1 MTDQTIKNPRIKPG
15 WLRVILFGLGFIII
29 TLLISIPAAI
39 GLFFSNLDQLRAD
52 PTHAIASLLQGSHLW
67 EMVLLEF
74 IVSIITVWVFRRYI
88 DRKSISS
95 LGLQLSGFT
104 QESVIGFF
112 TGPAL
117 MGLLALLLMAS
128 GRLQWVDITFDP
140 SNLFISLGMVVL
152 IAFSEELVF
161 RGYVLSNLLESFSG
175 ETTGLPAKGP
185 SSNTGAGRWIALLLS
200 ALCFAIFHFSGPGLT
215 PLAFANLFLAGILLG
230 VNYIY
235 TRNLWFSFFLHLSW
249 NFFLGPI
256 LGSHVSGLNMPT
268 LLVTEI
274 KGDWLVTGGDF
285 GIEGSILNTALSLIA
300 ILILTLAFER
310 KYSPAAPREV
320 APSKA

>member
-1 MTDQTIKNPRIKPG
+1 MTDLTTKNPRIKQG
-15 WLRVILFGLGFIII
+15 WLRVILFGLGFILV
-29 TLLISIPAAI
+29 TLLISIPVAI

-74 IVSIITVWVFRRYI
+74 VVSLITVWLFRTYI
-88 DRKSISS
+88 DRKSMTS
-95 LGLQLSGFT
+95 LGLQLSGFA

-117 MGLLALLLMAS
+117 MGLLALLLMVT

-140 SNLFISLGMVVL
+140 NTLFISLGMVVL

-161 RGYVLSNLLESFSG
+161 RGYVLSNLLDTFS
-175 ETTGLPAKGP
+175 PAEGP
-185 SSNTGAGRWIALLLS
+185 SSTTGTGKWIALLLS

-249 NFFLGPI
+249 NLFLGPI

-285 GIEGSILNTALSLIA
+285 GIEGSVINTALSLIA
-300 ILILTLAFER
+300 ILVLALAFER
-310 KYSPAAPREV
+310 KYSPAATRPT
-320 APSKA
+320 AG

>member
-1 MTDQTIKNPRIKPG
+1 MTDQTTKNPRIKQG
-15 WLRVILFGLGFIII
+15 WLRVILFGIGFILI
-29 TLLISIPAAI
+29 TLVISIPLAI
-39 GLFFSNLDQLRAD
+39 GLFFSNLDELKAD
-52 PTHAIASLLQGSHLW
+52 PTHALASLLQGSHLW
-67 EMVLLEF
+67 EMVVLEF
-74 IVSIITVWVFRRYI
+74 VVSAITVWIFRRYV
-88 DRKSISS
+88 DRKSIAS
-95 LGLQLSGFT
+95 LGLTASGFT

-117 MGLLALLLMAS
+117 MGILALLLMAT

-140 SNLFISLGMVVL
+140 STLFISFGMVVM

-161 RGYVLSNLLESFSG
+161 RGYVLSNLLDSF
-175 ETTGLPAKGP
+175 TNK
-185 SSNTGAGRWIALLLS
+185 WVALLLS

-256 LGSHVSGLNMPT
+256 LGSHISGLSMPT

-285 GIEGSILNTALSLIA
+285 GIEASVINTALSLIA
-300 ILILTLAFER
+300 ILILALAFER
-310 KYSPAAPREV
+310 KYSPAAARP
-320 APSKA
+320 KA

>member
-1 MTDQTIKNPRIKPG
+1 MTDLTTKNPRIKQG

-29 TLLISIPAAI
+29 TLLISIPVAI
-39 GLFFSNLDQLRAD
+39 GLFFSNLDELRAD

-74 IVSIITVWVFRRYI
+74 VVSLTTVGLFRTYI
-88 DRKSISS
+88 DRRSIAS
-95 LGLQLSGFT
+95 LGLQSSGFT
-104 QESVIGFF
+104 QESIIGFF

-117 MGLLALLLMAS
+117 MGLLALLLMAT

-140 SNLFISLGMVVL
+140 STLFISLGMVVL

-161 RGYVLSNLLESFSG
+161 RGYVLGNLLESFSN
-175 ETTGLPAKGP
+175 K
-185 SSNTGAGRWIALLLS
+185 WVALLLS
-200 ALCFAIFHFSGPGLT
+200 ALCFAIFHFSGPGIT
-215 PLAFANLFLAGILLG
+215 PLAFANLFLAGVLLG

-256 LGSHVSGLNMPT
+256 LGSHISGISMPT

-285 GIEGSILNTALSLIA
+285 GIEGSIINTALSLIA
-300 ILILTLAFER
+300 ILILALAFER
-310 KYSPAAPREV
+310 KYSPAV
-320 APSKA
+320 TGKATRPKTAERRDLPTA

>member
-1 MTDQTIKNPRIKPG
+1 MTDLTTKNPRIKQG

-29 TLLISIPAAI
+29 TLLISIPVAI
-39 GLFFSNLDQLRAD
+39 GLFFSNLDELKAD

-74 IVSIITVWVFRRYI
+74 VVSLTTVGLFRTYI
-88 DRKSISS
+88 DRRSIAS
-95 LGLQLSGFT
+95 LGLQPSGFM
-104 QESVIGFF
+104 QESIIGFF

-117 MGLLALLLMAS
+117 MGLLALLLMAT

-140 SNLFISLGMVVL
+140 STLFISLGMVVL

-161 RGYVLSNLLESFSG
+161 RGYVLSNLLDSFSN
-175 ETTGLPAKGP
+175 K
-185 SSNTGAGRWIALLLS
+185 WVALLLS
-200 ALCFAIFHFSGPGLT
+200 ALCFAIFHFSGPGIT
-215 PLAFANLFLAGILLG
+215 SLAFANLFLAGILLG

-256 LGSHVSGLNMPT
+256 LGSHISGISMPT

-285 GIEGSILNTALSLIA
+285 GIEGSIINTALSLIA
-300 ILILTLAFER
+300 ILVLALAFER
-310 KYSPAAPREV
+310 KYSPAVTREP
-320 APSKA
+320 ARPKAAERQDLPTA

>member
-1 MTDQTIKNPRIKPG
+1 MTDLTTKNPRIKQG

-29 TLLISIPAAI
+29 TLLISIPVAI
-39 GLFFSNLDQLRAD
+39 GLFFSNLDELRAD
-52 PTHAIASLLQGSHLW
+52 PTHAVASLLQGSHLW

-74 IVSIITVWVFRRYI
+74 VVSLTTVGLFRTYI
-88 DRKSISS
+88 DRRSIAS
-95 LGLQLSGFT
+95 LGLQSSGFT
-104 QESVIGFF
+104 QESIIGFF

-117 MGLLALLLMAS
+117 MGLLALLLMAT

-140 SNLFISLGMVVL
+140 STLFISLGMVVL

-161 RGYVLSNLLESFSG
+161 RGYVLGNLLESFSN
-175 ETTGLPAKGP
+175 K
-185 SSNTGAGRWIALLLS
+185 WVALLLS
-200 ALCFAIFHFSGPGLT
+200 ALCFAIFHFSGPGIT
-215 PLAFANLFLAGILLG
+215 PLAFANLFLAGVLLG

-256 LGSHVSGLNMPT
+256 LGSHISGISMPT

-285 GIEGSILNTALSLIA
+285 GIEGSIINTALSLIA
-300 ILILTLAFER
+300 ILILALAFER
-310 KYSPAAPREV
+310 KYSPAV
-320 APSKA
+320 TGKATRPKTAERRDLPTA